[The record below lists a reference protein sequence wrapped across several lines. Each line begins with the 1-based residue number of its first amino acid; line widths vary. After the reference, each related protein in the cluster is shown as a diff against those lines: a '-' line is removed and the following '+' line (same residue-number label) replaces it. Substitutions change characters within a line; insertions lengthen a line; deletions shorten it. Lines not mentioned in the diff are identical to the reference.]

1 MDGKL
6 IRSFISE
13 QRVKIVDDLRWM
25 QANKISINML
35 LEYIKETKKALGSSC
50 NSEYIKSVM
59 RKNKEGIIVTLQELE
74 QKQRKLK
81 YEIKMYSRCIA
92 MARTNRKSKKH
103 GLEAKNGESNSE
115 A

>member
-13 QRVKIVDDLRWM
+13 QQIKIVDDLRWI

-35 LEYIKETKKALGSSC
+35 LEYIKETKKALGASC
-50 NSEYIKSVM
+50 NSAYIKSVM

-81 YEIKMYSRCIA
+81 YFVKMYSRCIA
-92 MARTNRKSKKH
+92 MARTVRTKKKH
-103 GLEAKNGESNSE
+103 GLEDKDVKSNS
-115 A
+115 

>member
-13 QRVKIVDDLRWM
+13 QQVKIVDDLRWI

-35 LEYIKETKKALGSSC
+35 LEYIKETKEALGASC
-50 NSEYIKSVM
+50 NSSYIKSVM
-59 RKNKEGIIVTLQELE
+59 RKNKESVITTLRELE

-92 MARTNRKSKKH
+92 MARTVRTTKKH
-103 GLEAKNGESNSE
+103 GLEAKNG
-115 A
+115 

>member
-6 IRSFISE
+6 MRSFISE
-13 QRVKIVDDLRWM
+13 QQIKVVDNLRWI

-35 LEYIKETKKALGSSC
+35 LEYIKETKKSLGSSC
-50 NSEYIKSVM
+50 NSAYIKSVM
-59 RKNKEGIIVTLQELE
+59 RKNKEDIVITLRELE

-81 YEIKMYSRCIA
+81 YDIKMYSRCIA
-92 MARTNRKSKKH
+92 MARTVRTKKKH
-103 GLEAKNGESNSE
+103 GLEAKDGESNSK